1 MKTVVIGLGNPILT
15 DDSVGIRVSRVIG
28 DLLSQQPETA
38 ESSDTIEIKEVY
50 AGGIRLMDAMTG
62 YDRACI
68 VDAMVT
74 GRFRPGEVSEF
85 RLEDLCSTR
94 NISCT
99 HDTNLS
105 TALEFGR
112 MLGLHLPTTIK
123 IWGIEACDVTSF
135 GEQLTAGI
143 EHAVPVAVSAILSAL
158 FGELQIDAAADENV
172 NVSVNVEGAIP

>member
-15 DDSVGIRVSRVIG
+15 DDSVGIKVSRAIKKH
-28 DLLSQQPETA
+28 LSHQG
-38 ESSDTIEIKEVY
+38 ESAMENDTIDIKEVY

-85 RLEDLCSTR
+85 ALDELCSTR
-94 NISCT
+94 NIVCT

-105 TALEFGR
+105 TAIELGR
-112 MLGLHLPTTIK
+112 MLDLHLPSTIK

-135 GEQLTAGI
+135 GEDLTDEI
-143 EHAVPVAVSAILSAL
+143 EHAVPVAVSAILC
-158 FGELQIDAAADENV
+158 ELNIDIQRE
-172 NVSVNVEGAIP
+172 IP